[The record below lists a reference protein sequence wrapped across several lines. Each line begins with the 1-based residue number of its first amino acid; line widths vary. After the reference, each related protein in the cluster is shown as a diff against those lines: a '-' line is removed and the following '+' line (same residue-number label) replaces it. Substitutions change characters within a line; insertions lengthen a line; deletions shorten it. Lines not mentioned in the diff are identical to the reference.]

1 MEVLERKENARA
13 SGIKVYVQKA
23 LTIQFEQEYRNLAKK
38 EWYMYLPPCGKRT
51 CILQEHGEFPAA
63 MLQNVLT
70 QLKQHLQKFCRVQI
84 EKMEHSF
91 YSY

>member
-38 EWYMYLPPCGKRT
+38 DGTCTYLLVEREHVSCKCMENFLQWCYKMY
-51 CILQEHGEFPAA
+51 
-63 MLQNVLT
+63 
-70 QLKQHLQKFCRVQI
+70 
-84 EKMEHSF
+84 
-91 YSY
+91 

>member
-1 MEVLERKENARA
+1 M
-13 SGIKVYVQKA
+13 YVQKA
-23 LTIQFEQEYRNLAKK
+23 LTTQLEQKERNLAKK
-38 EWYMYLPPCGKRT
+38 KWYMYLPPCGKRT

>member
-1 MEVLERKENARA
+1 
-13 SGIKVYVQKA
+13 
-23 LTIQFEQEYRNLAKK
+23 
-38 EWYMYLPPCGKRT
+38 MYLPPCGKRT

-84 EKMEHSF
+84 EKMEHS
-91 YSY
+91 YNSY

>member
-1 MEVLERKENARA
+1 
-13 SGIKVYVQKA
+13 
-23 LTIQFEQEYRNLAKK
+23 
-38 EWYMYLPPCGKRT
+38 MYLPPCGKRT
-51 CILQEHGEFPAA
+51 CILQVHGEFPAV

-70 QLKQHLQKFCRVQI
+70 QLKQHLQKFCGVRI